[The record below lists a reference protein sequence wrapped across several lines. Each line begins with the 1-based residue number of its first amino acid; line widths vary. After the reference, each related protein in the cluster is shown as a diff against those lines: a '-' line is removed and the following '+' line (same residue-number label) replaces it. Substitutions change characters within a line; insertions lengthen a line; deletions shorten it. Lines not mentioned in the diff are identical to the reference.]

1 MAAAEAPEEENEMT
15 FYKSAVTGGALAVA
29 MTMSTS
35 GAMAQQSEFG
45 PADAT
50 ETYYWVSNMSNLPLF
65 VAYDYKGL
73 EAAAN
78 ELGVRV
84 RVAGPTAFDIAAFI
98 AAVDQ
103 VCAQKPAG
111 VSVVGWDPSLTE
123 PVNNCIAAGVPTVTD
138 DADLPD
144 SDRLSFIGTDWGAIG
159 LAQADAMIEALPDGG
174 EIAMLS
180 IINADNMIAARNA
193 FAARFEQKAPGKF
206 NIVADEDDAADSA
219 LAAQKTAA
227 LLAAYPNLAGIAGF
241 DAESGAG
248 IVTALREAGKAPG
261 DIAVTAMEQ
270 SVDFYNTVSEGY
282 VKAIIV
288 QNRELFTYYAIKML
302 HDFNHNGLR
311 TVGLSATEGGR
322 PIPPRVDTGLLV
334 VTAENVGQILAAL
347 APK

>member
-1 MAAAEAPEEENEMT
+1 MNYHLKAIARLGVSACLALAAATA
-15 FYKSAVTGGALAVA
+15 
-29 MTMSTS
+29 STR
-35 GAMAQQSEFG
+35 AQESEFG

-65 VAYDYKGL
+65 VAYDYNGL
-73 EAAAN
+73 KAAAE
-78 ELGVRV
+78 ELGVKV

-144 SDRLSFIGTDWGAIG
+144 SNRLSFIGTDWSAIG
-159 LAQADAMIEALPDGG
+159 IAQAKALVAARPDGG
-174 EIAMLS
+174 KIAMLS
-180 IINADNMIAARNA
+180 IINADNMIAARKA
-193 FAARFEQKAPGKF
+193 FAAYLEANAPGKF
-206 NIVADEDDAADSA
+206 EIVAEEDDAADSA

-227 LLAAYPNLAGIAGF
+227 LLSAYPDLAAIAGF

-248 IVTALREAGKAPG
+248 IVSALREGGKKPG
-261 DIAVTAMEQ
+261 EITVTAMEQ
-270 SVDFYNTVSEGY
+270 SIDFYNTVKEGY
-282 VKAIIV
+282 VQAIIV

-302 HDFNHNGLR
+302 HDFNHNGLK
-311 TVGLSATEGGR
+311 TVGLSAADGGR

-334 VTAENVGQILAAL
+334 VDSNNVEKIIGALAA
-347 APK
+347 KK